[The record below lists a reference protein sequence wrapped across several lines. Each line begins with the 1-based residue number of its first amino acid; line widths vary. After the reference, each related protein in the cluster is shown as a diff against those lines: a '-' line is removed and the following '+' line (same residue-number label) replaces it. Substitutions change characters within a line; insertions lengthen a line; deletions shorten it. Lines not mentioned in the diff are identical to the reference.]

1 MIFSKIKNASVLSE
15 SENLILNNEVKRV
28 RDKIIDVTIEKGGH
42 LSSNLGIVELT
53 VALHSVF
60 DFPNDKLIFDVGHQ
74 CYAHK
79 ILSGRGDKFSTLREN
94 DGLSGFPDTEESD
107 YDSFSTGHA
116 GCSMATAKGLSI
128 ARDMVGD
135 DYYVIGIVGDGAIY
149 NGINLEA
156 LTVDVEKPKKL
167 IVIFN
172 DNGMSISKNE
182 NGFYKFVAKKTEQNK
197 LITAKNVKNDDYET
211 DGIFERFGFKYV
223 GVVDG
228 NNVSEMVKVLREV
241 KILSDNTPVFLHVKT
256 LKGKGYK
263 PAEDHADKFHGI
275 NAKNAKK
282 GNEFSALLG
291 VKINQFIERGEK
303 VVAITAGMKDG
314 TGLSIVSDKHPK
326 NFFDVGIAEDY
337 AVTFASGLAKGGLKP
352 IVAVYST
359 FLQRSYDQILHD
371 VCLQN
376 LPVIFAIDRAGF
388 VGQDGK
394 THQGL
399 FDLSYLSNLPNLTVL
414 APSCVKDLDYALEYA
429 LSLNSPVAIR
439 YPKSSDLELNM
450 EDYHKG
456 LWQTIKDG
464 KKLRILAVGPKMI
477 ELALKVSDK
486 LEIDTEVV
494 AVRSVKPLDEKY
506 LTDIPIVTLEEN
518 VLNGGFGSTIS
529 TYYTKKGISPK
540 VLSFGVDDVFVD
552 HASIEK
558 QLIDNGLTEE
568 NIISKIKRF
577 I

>member
-1 MIFSKIKNASVLSE
+1 MDFSQIKKTSVLSE
-15 SENLILNNEVKRV
+15 EENLILNSEVNRI
-28 RDKIIDVTIEKGGH
+28 RNKIIDVTIEKGGH
-42 LSSNLGIVELT
+42 LSSNLGVVELT

-60 DFPNDKLIFDVGHQ
+60 NFPCDKLIFDVGHQ

-79 ILSGRGDKFSTLREN
+79 ILSGRDDMFSTLREN
-94 DGLSGFPDTEESD
+94 DGLSGFPDAEESA

-197 LITAKNVKNDDYET
+197 LITAENVKNDDYET

-241 KILSDNTPVFLHVKT
+241 KILSDNNPVFLHIKT

-275 NAKNAKK
+275 SAKNVKK

-291 VKINQFIERGEK
+291 DKINQFIERGEK

-314 TGLSIVSDKHPK
+314 TGLSIVNDKHPE

-399 FDLSYLSNLPNLTVL
+399 FDLSYLSSIPNLTVL
-414 APSCVKDLDYALEYA
+414 TPSCVKDLDCALEYA

-439 YPKSSDLELNM
+439 YPKSSDLELST

-464 KKLRILAVGPKMI
+464 KELTILAVGPKMI
-477 ELALKVSDK
+477 ELALKVADK
-486 LEIDTEVV
+486 LEIDAKVV
-494 AVRSVKPLDEKY
+494 AVRSVKPLNEKY
-506 LTDIPIVTLEEN
+506 LTNIPIVTLEEN
-518 VLNGGFGSTIS
+518 VLNGGFGSTVS

-558 QLIDNGLTEE
+558 QFIDNGLTEE
-568 NIISKIKRF
+568 NIISKIKNF

>member
-60 DFPNDKLIFDVGHQ
+60 DFPCDKLIFDVGHQ

-79 ILSGRGDKFSTLREN
+79 ILSGRGDMFSTLREN
-94 DGLSGFPDTEESD
+94 DGISGFPDTEESD

-197 LITAKNVKNDDYET
+197 LITAENVKNDDYET

-256 LKGKGYK
+256 VKGKGYK

-291 VKINQFIERGEK
+291 DKINQFIERGEK

-314 TGLSIVSDKHPK
+314 TGLSIVSDKHPE

-439 YPKSSDLELNM
+439 YPKSSDLELNT

-464 KKLRILAVGPKMI
+464 KGLRILAVGPKMI
-477 ELALKVSDK
+477 DLALKVADK
-486 LEIDTEVV
+486 LEIDAEVV

-518 VLNGGFGSTIS
+518 VLNGGFGSTVS

-558 QLIDNGLTEE
+558 QFIDNDLTEE
-568 NIISKIKRF
+568 NIILKIKHF

>member
-1 MIFSKIKNASVLSE
+1 MDFSNIKKISLLSDK
-15 SENLILNNEVKRV
+15 ENLILNNEVNRI
-28 RDKIIDVTIEKGGH
+28 RDKIIDITIEKGGH

-53 VALHSVF
+53 VALHAVF
-60 DFPNDKLIFDVGHQ
+60 DFPCDKLIFDVGHQ

-79 ILSGRGDKFSTLREN
+79 ILSGRDEDFSSLREN

-128 ARDMVGD
+128 ARDMLGD
-135 DYYVIGIVGDGAIY
+135 EYYVIGIVGDGAIY

-156 LTVDVEKPKKL
+156 LTVDVDKPKKL

-197 LITAKNVKNDDYET
+197 LITAKNVKDDDYET

-241 KILSDNTPVFLHVKT
+241 KKISDNQPVFLHVKT
-256 LKGKGYK
+256 LKGKGYLE
-263 PAEDHADKFHGI
+263 AEQHADKYHGI
-275 NAKNAKK
+275 NPKNAKK
-282 GNEFSALLG
+282 SKEFSTVLG
-291 VKINQFIERGEK
+291 EKINQFIERGEK

-314 TGLSIVSDKHPK
+314 TGLSVVSDKYPE

-337 AVTFASGLAKGGLKP
+337 AVTFASGLAKGGIKP

-414 APSCVKDLDYALEYA
+414 APTCVKDLDYALEYA

-439 YPKSSDLELNM
+439 YPKSSDLELNT

-477 ELALKVSDK
+477 DLALKVSDK

-494 AVRSVKPLDEKY
+494 AVRSVKPLVEKY

-518 VLNGGFGSTIS
+518 VLNGGFGSTVS

-558 QLIDNGLTEE
+558 QFVDNGLSEE
-568 NIISKIKRF
+568 NIIEKIKEF